1 MEKKLGQR
9 RKRLYS
15 SGKEALFYITV
26 SFTTLRVQHCP
37 CAVKASK
44 PLESEKYM
52 YNCSC
57 ICFILTKKLL
67 QIRSEEAIFKK
78 KANEATNRVVSPA
91 EMLSSYSG
99 RLHVT
104 VYQIMSYVT
113 QKVPHS
119 RLARLVVGPF
129 WAWIWTGGGPSVH
142 WGKRRG
148 IQDDST
154 VKGDN

>member
-78 KANEATNRVVSPA
+78 KLMKRRTELCRPPKCFQAT
-91 EMLSSYSG
+91 
-99 RLHVT
+99 
-104 VYQIMSYVT
+104 
-113 QKVPHS
+113 
-119 RLARLVVGPF
+119 VVGCMWRCTRKCHMWHRRFLIAGLQDWLLGHSGPGSGPEE
-129 WAWIWTGGGPSVH
+129 AHQSTGEKEEEFRMIV
-142 WGKRRG
+142 
-148 IQDDST
+148 Q
-154 VKGDN
+154 